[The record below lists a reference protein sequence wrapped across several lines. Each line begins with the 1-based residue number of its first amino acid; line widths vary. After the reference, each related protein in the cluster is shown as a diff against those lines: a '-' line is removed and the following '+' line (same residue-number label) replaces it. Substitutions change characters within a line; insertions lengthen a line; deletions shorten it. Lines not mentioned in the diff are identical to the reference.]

1 MCELRPGNI
10 VTVGVTYSTVPSSSL
25 FNCSQVLL
33 AVIVGSSSLSN
44 VLPELETFASAL
56 GSATAV
62 FAVIDR
68 VSTVDLLAYIA
79 ILYVLCVLTL

>member
-25 FNCSQVLL
+25 FNCFQVLL
-33 AVIVGSSSLSN
+33 AVIVGSFSLSN

-79 ILYVLCVLTL
+79 ILYVPCVLTL